1 MWMGDAVRIRISTM
15 EQIKASA
22 GADDLGAPRAAPGGT
37 AAAAGGDSPHS
48 PHPSFSVVT
57 HVWAVRKD
65 RPQVTHRGI
74 ETDGGIEA

>member
-1 MWMGDAVRIRISTM
+1 MWMGDSVLIRISTT
-15 EQIKASA
+15 EQIKASD
-22 GADDLGAPRAAPGGT
+22 GADAARAAPGGT
-37 AAAAGGDSPHS
+37 VAAAGGDSS
-48 PHPSFSVVT
+48 LLPHPSFSVLQ